1 MALRLAAIRRWL
13 LRLHCNSGCGG
24 KLVMR
29 SKSKHK
35 RTRSTGLW
43 DDTDWD
49 VTSGIELL
57 LLPPVA
63 LVFVLFLLLF
73 PLLFA

>member
-1 MALRLAAIRRWL
+1 
-13 LRLHCNSGCGG
+13 
-24 KLVMR
+24 MR